1 MSTINYTLSSVIHI
15 LEDMK
20 VEVNDSSSKAH
31 DTTNSISSNCQMK
44 VTKQIKANTA
54 MNPIDVIDSFVSC
67 AQPLVA
73 NQIEEVNKEIKEQ
86 ASLRTVMAGNW
97 EDYTCADFD
106 LPTTTPEKMSNWDYR
121 GKEHVVGV
129 LLDRDSAKIHY
140 VKVSWQRDSNVT
152 SLFRSLDAQFTQSN
166 FFYLFCVFRT
176 SLLQKSALPLKLL
189 LHHIYTVP
197 LLPMEQEAVKSLNRE
212 RHCKQAS
219 RFHGT
224 RRRRAIRSQQCQDVS
239 TRTSMMPLDMTFKR
253 LVKKT

>member
-1 MSTINYTLSSVIHI
+1 MSAINYTLSSVIHI

-20 VEVNDSSSKAH
+20 VEVNDSSSKVH
-31 DTTNSISSNCQMK
+31 DSTNSISSNCQMK

-140 VKVSWQRDSNVT
+140 VKVSRQRDNNVQVCSVLSTHSLLNHT
-152 SLFRSLDAQFTQSN
+152 SFTC
-166 FFYLFCVFRT
+166 CVFRT

-197 LLPMEQEAVKSLNRE
+197 PLPMEQEAVKSLNRE

-224 RRRRAIRSQQCQDVS
+224 RRRRAIRSQ
-239 TRTSMMPLDMTFKR
+239 
-253 LVKKT
+253 